1 MIPQAMKV
9 KSNRAQRSKIP
20 HIFIFNRREWILQ
33 LLRGGVVA
41 AERETI
47 LGVGVPRGSQG
58 RGTKHE

>member
-1 MIPQAMKV
+1 
-9 KSNRAQRSKIP
+9 
-20 HIFIFNRREWILQ
+20 
-33 LLRGGVVA
+33 VA